1 MRILDLVKRA
11 GNSLKSAKLR
21 TILTALAISVGGF
34 TLTLTLGAGNGVRD
48 YTTDLVQNN
57 FDPAELLVGR
67 DSEIANSGA
76 PSDTPQEYDESISSF
91 QSVGGDSSFQFKQVS
106 RADITDLQ
114 SREDVDQVREN
125 YVISIQY
132 VTRSGEKKYT
142 GSVAA
147 YNPAQKPEVRAG
159 EIPQEGDIATGTVLL
174 PDTYLDLLGFSSNE
188 AALGKT
194 IDIVVSK
201 AFNLAS
207 LTDLAQGQ
215 DLSSLDVSQFSLD
228 DLGPEEKTYTYTI
241 GGVTTKPATSLSFG
255 TTPVVISS
263 EDAKLMYEFTSEG
276 TENFD
281 EFLFV
286 SVRVKDG
293 ENKQVRDKVKASLE
307 ADGYTVQTAEDIQQT
322 ITQFVNIL
330 QGLVGALG
338 LITLIAS
345 VFGIVNTMYISVL
358 ERTREIGLMKA
369 LGMSRKNITALFI
382 YEATWIGFI
391 GGILGIVFGLL
402 VGLLINP
409 FITDSLDL
417 GAGSSLIIFNPLQ
430 LLILLLSLML
440 IGALAGFFPALKAA
454 NLDPVEALR
463 TE

>member
-1 MRILDLVKRA
+1 MRTLDLIKRA
-11 GNSLKSAKLR
+11 GKSLRSAKLR

-57 FDPAELLVGR
+57 FDPAELFVGR
-67 DSEIANSGA
+67 DAELTNNGA
-76 PSDTPQEYDESISSF
+76 PSDSPQEYDESISSF

-106 RADITDLQ
+106 RADITELEARD
-114 SREDVDQVREN
+114 DVEQVREN
-125 YVISIQY
+125 YVINIQY
-132 VTRSGEKKYT
+132 ITRNGAKKYT

-147 YNPAQKPEVRAG
+147 YNPAQKPEVKSG
-159 EIPQEGDIATGTVLL
+159 SIPENGDIQAGTVLL
-174 PDTYLDLLGFSSNE
+174 PDTYLELLGFDNSE
-188 AALGKT
+188 QALGES

-201 AFNLAS
+201 AFNLSS
-207 LTDLAQGQ
+207 LANLAQGQ
-215 DLSSLDVSQFSLD
+215 DLSALDVSQFNLD

-241 GGVTTKPATSLSFG
+241 GGVTTKPATSLNFG
-255 TTPVVISS
+255 VTPVVISS
-263 EDAKLMYEFTSEG
+263 TDAEKMYEFTAEG

-293 ENKQVRDKVKASLE
+293 ENKEVRDQVKASLE

-322 ITQFVNIL
+322 ITQFVNVL
-330 QGLVGALG
+330 QLLVGALG
-338 LITLIAS
+338 FITLIAS

-369 LGMSRKNITALFI
+369 LGMSRKNISALFI
-382 YEATWIGFI
+382 FEATWIGFI
-391 GGILGIVFGLL
+391 GGVLGIIFGLI
-402 VGLLINP
+402 VGLLLNP
-409 FITDSLDL
+409 FITTSLDL
-417 GAGSSLIIFNPLQ
+417 GPGNSLIIFNPLQ
-430 LLILLLSLML
+430 LFILLSSLML